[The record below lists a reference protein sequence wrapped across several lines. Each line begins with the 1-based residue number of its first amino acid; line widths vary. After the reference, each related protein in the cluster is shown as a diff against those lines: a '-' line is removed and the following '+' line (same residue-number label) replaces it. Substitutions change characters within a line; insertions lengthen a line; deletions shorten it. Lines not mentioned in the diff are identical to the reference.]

1 MPFIRAVFID
11 AILHNYFSKEIT
23 LMELNFTEIEK
34 LVKEQEETLVFDH
47 FSNKDAW
54 ELGQFMVKKVYEKGI
69 DLAICIKKRNGNVIF
84 QYMTEKANL
93 LNEYWMERKFKTVN
107 LLERSSFG
115 SWAEYN
121 VKERELADDRLSE
134 NEYALCGGG
143 FPIRLKSGEMVG
155 VLLTSNLPHEQ
166 DHDFMI
172 ECLKEWLGCPNVP
185 NIKF

>member
-1 MPFIRAVFID
+1 
-11 AILHNYFSKEIT
+11 
-23 LMELNFTEIEK
+23 MELNYVEIEK
-34 LVKEQEETLVFDH
+34 QVRQQEETLVFDH

-69 DLAICIKKRNGNVIF
+69 DLAICIKKRNGNIIF

-93 LNEYWMERKFKTVN
+93 LNQYWMERKFKTVN

-121 VKERELADDRLSE
+121 VKGRELADDRLSE

-143 FPIRLKSGEMVG
+143 FPIRVKSGEIVA
-155 VLLTSNLPHEQ
+155 VLLTSNLPHEM

-172 ECLKEWLGCPNVP
+172 ECLKEWLDCPEVPNVR
-185 NIKF
+185 FE